1 MSHPKEKNPQ
11 NSQNSQNLLPL
22 VNRFDAPA
30 GHIAIARS
38 ATQCEACDLL
48 ETCSP
53 YPCHAED
60 RRDSRSVIFKV
71 AKHFAILASY
81 EDSAGRRFKHM
92 YRPIAAENK
101 RGAIAATLAHLKKS
115 YRNVEI
121 LGAWSLS

>member
-1 MSHPKEKNPQ
+1 MSHTKEKNPQ
-11 NSQNSQNLLPL
+11 NSAALLL

-38 ATQCEACDLL
+38 ATQCEACDLI

-81 EDSAGRRFKHM
+81 EDAAGRRFKHM

-101 RGAIAATLAHLKKS
+101 RGAIAATLTHLKKS

>member
-1 MSHPKEKNPQ
+1 MSQNKEKN
-11 NSQNSQNLLPL
+11 SATLLL

-38 ATQCEACDLL
+38 AT
-48 ETCSP
+48 P

-101 RGAIAATLAHLKKS
+101 RGAITATLTHLKKS

>member
-1 MSHPKEKNPQ
+1 MSQNKEKNPQ
-11 NSQNSQNLLPL
+11 SLLPL

-71 AKHFAILASY
+71 AKHFAVLASY
-81 EDSAGRRFKHM
+81 EDSVGRRFKHM

-101 RGAIAATLAHLKKS
+101 RGAIAATLTHLKKS

>member
-1 MSHPKEKNPQ
+1 MSQNKEKN
-11 NSQNSQNLLPL
+11 SATLLL

-101 RGAIAATLAHLKKS
+101 RGAITATLTHLKKS